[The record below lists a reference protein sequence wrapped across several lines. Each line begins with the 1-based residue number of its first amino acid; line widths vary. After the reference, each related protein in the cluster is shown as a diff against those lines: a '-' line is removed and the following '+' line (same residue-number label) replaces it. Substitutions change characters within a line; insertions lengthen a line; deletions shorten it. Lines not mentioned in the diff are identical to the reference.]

1 MKSGNL
7 QVGFALLAV
16 FWLSGGTDCTMSGTG
31 GTGSN
36 NGNDRGGGLTVVVGS
51 GGRLGDAPVQ
61 GVSDESGSVSGVTG
75 ADGEYEYQEGQGVR
89 FSIGDIQLGGVTTG
103 KPLVTLLDL
112 VGGGDLDTPG
122 VINMARLLQTLD
134 SNRNDDVISIPE
146 SVRVSALRS
155 NELIAAS
162 LDALDFSDDTVFVN
176 AASQLVAV
184 LTASY
189 PFTAVLVDAET
200 ARRHLVES
208 MEREG
213 IKF

>member
-16 FWLSGGTDCTMSGTG
+16 FWLSGGTDCTMSGTS
-31 GTGSN
+31 GTGSDN
-36 NGNDRGGGLTVVVGS
+36 DADRGGGLTVVVGS
-51 GGRLGDAPVQ
+51 GGRLVDAPVQ
-61 GVSDESGSVSGVTG
+61 GVSYESGSVSGVTG

-103 KPLVTLLDL
+103 KSLVTLPDL
-112 VGGGDLDTPG
+112 VGGEGLDAPG

-134 SNRNDDVISIPE
+134 SNRDDDVISIPE
-146 SVRVSALRS
+146 SVRVSAVRS

-162 LDALDFSDDTVFVN
+162 LDALDFADDTVFVN

-189 PFTAVLVDAET
+189 PFAAVLVDAET
-200 ARRHLVES
+200 ARRHLVDS

-213 IKF
+213 IRF